1 MNELIK
7 QELDGLYGQSVNAD
21 MANIINLYNFYE
33 GEGQKWATND
43 ALDYIPTKIRT
54 NITKKLI
61 NDQARFLF
69 GRTPE
74 FVIDADDGDQEK
86 ILQAFIDEVLKNN
99 NISKKL
105 LNAAKDAF
113 IGKRVAI
120 KLHADA
126 DTKELKIFFKP
137 SLEFVYDTDI
147 DDTDQLTKII
157 FFYQLNSETD
167 KNKQR
172 IWKQKYE
179 LVDNKCIVNE
189 GIYNGYG
196 KIQQIIKDNIDTGLD
211 FIPAFVI
218 VNGGLTGDLLG
229 ESDIAEDLQ
238 DNQHVYNHLK
248 SDDIDALKFNMYPQK
263 AAIDADEK
271 SLESLVI
278 APGALIDLQSA
289 DSNKQAKYEV
299 VESQFS
305 YDQRF
310 ENAINR
316 IKGDMYDS
324 LSIPNISL
332 EQLKGLMQS
341 GKSMKA
347 LYWGLISR
355 CEEKW
360 TTWRPALEWL
370 IKSIIKLA
378 KEFNIVKL
386 PDVDYIVEVVNLYP
400 IIEDEEQERSLDMAE
415 VAQQVRS
422 RKNYIKKWGINT
434 NIEDELKQI
443 ATEQS
448 LLQDA
453 FIQSIDSE
461 I

>member
-1 MNELIK
+1 MNEIIK

-43 ALDYIPTKIRT
+43 QLDYIPTKIRT

-74 FVIDADDGDQEK
+74 FVIDADDGTEEK
-86 ILQAFIDEVLKNN
+86 QLQDFIDKVLKEN

-179 LVDNKCIVNE
+179 LIDGKCIVNE

-238 DNQHVYNHLK
+238 ENQNVYNHLK

-289 DSNKQAKYEV
+289 DSTKQAKYEV

-360 TTWRPALEWL
+360 TTWRPAMEWL

-400 IIEDEEQERSLDMAE
+400 IVEDEEQERSLDMAE
-415 VAQQVRS
+415 VSSQVRS

-434 NIEDELKQI
+434 NIDEELKQI

-453 FIQSIDSE
+453 FIQSVDSE